1 MKKITD
7 IKPQA
12 KTPTRC
18 NIYLDNTFYCGL
30 ELETVM
36 KNRLKIGQEITL
48 EKLDEIQAES
58 ELIKAT
64 EKALNLL
71 AKSQKSTKQVRDYLT
86 QKGYT
91 DSTVEKVIEKLLGY
105 KYLSDG
111 EYASQYACSQSKNK
125 GKKLIGLELKKR
137 GISEEDISEAIEK
150 VGDQTE
156 VAVKIAEKY
165 LKNKQKDRVNTYKCY
180 KYLLSKGFDYEV
192 AKVAAQKVG
201 SFEDDLF

>member
-18 NIYLDNTFYCGL
+18 NIYLDNAFYCGL

-71 AKSQKSTKQVRDYLT
+71 AKSQKTTKQVRDYLS

-91 DSTVEKVIEKLLGY
+91 ESTVEKVIEKLLDY

-111 EYASQYACSQSKNK
+111 EYASQYARSHAKNK
-125 GKKLIGLELKKR
+125 GKKLIGLELKMR
-137 GISEEDISEAIEK
+137 GVSAEDVAEAIEE

-156 VAVKIAEKY
+156 IAVKIAEKY
-165 LKNKQKDRVNTYKCY
+165 LKNKQKDRANIHKCY